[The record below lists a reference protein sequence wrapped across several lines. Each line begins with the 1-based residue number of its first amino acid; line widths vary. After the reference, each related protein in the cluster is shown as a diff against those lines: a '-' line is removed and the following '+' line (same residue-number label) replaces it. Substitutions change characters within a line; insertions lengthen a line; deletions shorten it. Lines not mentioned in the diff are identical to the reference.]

1 MNASFILLLIPTLC
15 YVGVAVD
22 QARHKSPS
30 NALVYAGYALANVGL
45 IWSLK

>member
-22 QARHKSPS
+22 QAWHKSP

-45 IWSLK
+45 IWGLK